1 MLRCQTHP
9 VFVLIFLALCAAL
22 WPFQAWALPKE
33 SRVPGGVAL
42 VPLGR
47 VLPDAP
53 APRAWL
59 GEQPVLVAPD
69 QGNWLAVVGL
79 ALDLPPGSHALRVED
94 AGNDAPKI
102 LNFDV
107 RAQAYPEQHIKLKS
121 SSKVNLSPADE
132 ARAVREIA
140 TIQKLKRHWSNVR
153 VTQTDFIL
161 PASGRLSSRFGL
173 RRFFND
179 QERAPHS
186 GLDLAVPRG
195 TPIHAAASGIVLAA
209 DDYFFNGQSV
219 FIDHGNG
226 LISLY
231 CHLDQID
238 VQVGDEIRQGES
250 LGLSGM
256 TGRASG
262 PHLHWGVI
270 LNGAMVNPELFV
282 AGKK

>member
-22 WPFQAWALPKE
+22 WSFQAWALPKE

-69 QGNWLAVVGL
+69 QGSWLAVVGL

-107 RAQAYPEQHIKLKS
+107 RTKAYPEQHIKLKS

-153 VTQTDFIL
+153 VTKTDFIL
-161 PASGRLSSRFGL
+161 PVSGRLSSRFGL

-262 PHLHWGVI
+262 PHLHWSVI

-282 AGKK
+282 AGEK